1 MRGHVLH
8 PPPEFKLL
16 VVVFTEPDAARD
28 SGVQTSDAD
37 APHCF
42 LVQRELEDGSAET
55 RYYKSFAMGGDC

>member
-1 MRGHVLH
+1 MRGHVL
-8 PPPEFKLL
+8 PPPEFKLI

-55 RYYKSFAMGGDC
+55 RYYKSFAMVGDC